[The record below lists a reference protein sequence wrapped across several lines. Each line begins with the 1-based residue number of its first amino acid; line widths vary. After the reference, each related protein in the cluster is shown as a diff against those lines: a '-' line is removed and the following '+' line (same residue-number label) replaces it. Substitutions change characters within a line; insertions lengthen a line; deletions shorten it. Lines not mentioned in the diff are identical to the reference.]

1 MIIIG
6 GGVIGLALA
15 RELALRGARGVMVLE
30 RGEFGAEASWA
41 AGGMLAPQAEADG
54 ADDFF
59 RLAVASRDL
68 YPAWAATLLEETG
81 IDVQL
86 DRSGTLYLA
95 FSEEEES
102 DLERRFRWQSEAG
115 LRVERL
121 SLTELHDLEP
131 TLSAKVR
138 AALYFPDDVQVDNR
152 LLVQA
157 LIQSNQGLGVRL
169 LPRTEVLSINI
180 SGSRVTG
187 ISTATDELNAGA
199 VVVAGGSW
207 SSLLPFSDGRKAP
220 VAIEPVRGQILCFDS
235 GRGALRHVV
244 YSPRGYLVPRRD
256 GRLLAGSTTEHCGF
270 EKIVTAGGLNA
281 ITTHATEIVPVA
293 ASLALLDHWAGL
305 RPRAVDGLPVVGPV
319 EQLNHLFYA
328 TGHYRNGILLA
339 PVTGA
344 ALAEEIVTGRAT
356 PLMAPFNPKR
366 FNPRSS
372 GAHRA
377 HG

>member
-15 RELALRGARGVMVLE
+15 RELASRGMSGVTVLE

-41 AGGMLAPQAEADG
+41 AGGMLAPQAEADA

-59 RLAVASRDL
+59 RLAVASREL
-68 YPAWAATLLEETG
+68 YPELAAGLLEETG
-81 IDVQL
+81 IDVEL
-86 DRSGTLYLA
+86 ERSGTLYLA
-95 FSEEEES
+95 FSEPEAIE
-102 DLERRFRWQSEAG
+102 LERRFRWQSEAG

-121 SLTELHDLEP
+121 SLTELRELEP
-131 TLSAKVR
+131 KLSAKVR

-157 LIQSNQGLGVRL
+157 LIRSNQGLGVKL
-169 LPRTEVLSINI
+169 LPHTEVLSVNI

-187 ISTATDELNAGA
+187 ISTASTELNGGA
-199 VVVAGGSW
+199 IVVAGGSW
-207 SSLLPFSDGRKAP
+207 SSLVPFSDGRKAP

-235 GRGALRHVV
+235 GGGTLRHVV

-256 GRLLAGSTTEHCGF
+256 GRLLAGSTTEYCGF
-270 EKIVTAGGLNA
+270 EKVVTAGGLNA
-281 ITTHATEIVPVA
+281 ITMHATEIVPAA
-293 ASLALLDHWAGL
+293 ASLALVDHWAGL
-305 RPRAVDGLPVVGPV
+305 RPRAVDGLPVIGPV
-319 EQLNHLFYA
+319 EQLNRLFYA

-344 ALAEEIVTGRAT
+344 ALADEIVTGQAT
-356 PLMAPFNPKR
+356 PLMAPFSPKR
-366 FNPRSS
+366 FNPRNS